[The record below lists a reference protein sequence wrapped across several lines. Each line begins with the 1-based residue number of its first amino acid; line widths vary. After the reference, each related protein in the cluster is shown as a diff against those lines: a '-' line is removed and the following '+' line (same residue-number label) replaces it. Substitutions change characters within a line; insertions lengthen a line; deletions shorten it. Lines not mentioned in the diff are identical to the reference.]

1 MGDVYWEK
9 RDWNM
14 IVDELLREGGM
25 CVCWLCP
32 CIFGVW
38 NEGVEG
44 ESFKGESFKGL
55 IRFV

>member
-1 MGDVYWEK
+1 MYWEK

-14 IVDELLREGGM
+14 IVDELLGEGGM

-38 NEGVEG
+38 NEGEEG